1 MAFFDPTR
9 AAYRANPYPSLAR
22 LREQD
27 PVHWSGPVGAWVLT
41 RYDDC
46 ALVLRD
52 RDRFTTEPRAARGP
66 RAAALARY
74 RESAPLGDAP
84 TLGTTS
90 GDEHARLRA
99 IVNPL
104 FTPAAARAAR
114 PDIDRV
120 IEDLLEELAP
130 GHTVD
135 IVEALADPLPKRVM
149 LGLMGVPA
157 EDAPMV
163 RRWFATIE
171 LVRTNPAVPPALVAE
186 AKTARAEATAYLRPY
201 FAGGLPRGSVLA
213 ALMRAAG
220 AEGGLGMDE
229 ILSLAVHI
237 ATVGTGPAAGAIANS
252 VAALVQHPGPME
264 ALRRRPEL
272 IPYAL
277 HELLRY
283 DTPTHTVPRLAV
295 QDTQLAGRR
304 VRAGDMLL
312 AMVGAANRD
321 PAVFPE
327 PDVLNLARDA
337 RRQLGFGQGEH
348 ICLGAPLARVIT
360 EAALTALLKRFS
372 RIEPVGAPEYG
383 TNFELRLPE
392 RLVVRAA

>member
-321 PAVFPE
+321 PVVFPE

-360 EAALTALLKRFS
+360 EAALTALLKHFS

>member
-104 FTPAAARAAR
+104 FRPAAARAAR

-120 IEDLLEELAP
+120 IEDLLE
-130 GHTVD
+130 
-135 IVEALADPLPKRVM
+135 
-149 LGLMGVPA
+149 
-157 EDAPMV
+157 
-163 RRWFATIE
+163 
-171 LVRTNPAVPPALVAE
+171 
-186 AKTARAEATAYLRPY
+186 
-201 FAGGLPRGSVLA
+201 
-213 ALMRAAG
+213 
-220 AEGGLGMDE
+220 
-229 ILSLAVHI
+229 
-237 ATVGTGPAAGAIANS
+237 
-252 VAALVQHPGPME
+252 
-264 ALRRRPEL
+264 
-272 IPYAL
+272 
-277 HELLRY
+277 
-283 DTPTHTVPRLAV
+283 
-295 QDTQLAGRR
+295 
-304 VRAGDMLL
+304 
-312 AMVGAANRD
+312 
-321 PAVFPE
+321 
-327 PDVLNLARDA
+327 
-337 RRQLGFGQGEH
+337 
-348 ICLGAPLARVIT
+348 
-360 EAALTALLKRFS
+360 
-372 RIEPVGAPEYG
+372 
-383 TNFELRLPE
+383 
-392 RLVVRAA
+392 

>member
-27 PVHWSGPVGAWVLT
+27 PVHWNASIAAWVLT

-52 RDRFTTEPRAARGP
+52 HERFTTEPRAARGP
-66 RAAALARY
+66 RAVAMARY
-74 RESAPLGDAP
+74 RQSAPLGDAP
-84 TLGTTS
+84 TLGTTT

-114 PDIDRV
+114 PEIDR
-120 IEDLLEELAP
+120 ITEDLLDAVP
-130 GHTVD
+130 DGQAVD
-135 IVEALADPLPKRVM
+135 LVGTFADPLPKQVM
-149 LGLMGVPA
+149 LMLMGVPL
-157 EDAPMV
+157 EDAALV

-171 LVRTNPAVPPALVAE
+171 LVRTNPGVPPALMAE
-186 AKTARAEATAYLRPY
+186 AKAARAEATAYLKPY
-201 FAGGLPRGSVLA
+201 FAGGLPQKSVLA
-213 ALMRAAG
+213 ALIRAAG
-220 AEGGLGMDE
+220 AERGLGMDE

-252 VAALVQHPGPME
+252 VATLLAHPAQME
-264 ALRRRPEL
+264 ALRRRPQL
-272 IPYAL
+272 IPVAL

-283 DTPTHTVPRLAV
+283 DTPTHMVPRLAV
-295 QDTQLAGRR
+295 NDTDLAGRR

-312 AMVGAANRD
+312 TMVGAANRD
-321 PAVFPE
+321 PAAFAD
-327 PDVLNLARDA
+327 PDTLNLARDA
-337 RRQLGFGQGEH
+337 RRHLGFGQGEH
-348 ICLGAPLARVIT
+348 ICLGAPLARVLT
-360 EAALTALLKRFS
+360 EASLAALLRRFS

-383 TNFELRLPE
+383 TRLELRLPE
-392 RLVVRAA
+392 RLPVRAA